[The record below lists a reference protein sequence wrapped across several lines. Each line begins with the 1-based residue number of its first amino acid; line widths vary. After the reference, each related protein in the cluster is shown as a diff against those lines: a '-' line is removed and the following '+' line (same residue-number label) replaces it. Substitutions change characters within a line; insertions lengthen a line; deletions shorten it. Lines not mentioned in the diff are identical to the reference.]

1 MVIPATDRNINIADY
16 IEHAILHPTVTATQ
30 IQQGCNLAIGH
41 NFPVVCVYPTAVKQ
55 ANELLYNCKIQV
67 VTVIGF
73 PSGASTSFTKLTEA
87 QEAVENGAQEL
98 DVMINLGWLKE
109 RKSEPIYKEIATI
122 VEETGVPIKAIL
134 ETSLLTPAEKQLAAE
149 ICLDAGVSFLKTS
162 TGWFG
167 GATVEDVQLLHQVT
181 KGKVGI
187 KASGGIRHLSQ
198 AIALINAGATRLGT
212 SKGLQLVQEQKND
225 RSG

>member
-1 MVIPATDRNINIADY
+1 MVTSANNRDINIADY
-16 IEHAILHPTVTATQ
+16 IEHSILHPTTTATQ
-30 IQQGCNLAIGH
+30 VKEGCNLAIRH
-41 NFPVVCVYPTAVKQ
+41 NFPLVCVYPSAVKQ
-55 ANELLYNCKIQV
+55 ATELLYNHKILV
-67 VTVIGF
+67 ATVISF
-73 PSGASTSFTKLTEA
+73 PSGASTSLTKLTEA

-109 RKSEPIYKEIATI
+109 RKSEAIYKEIATI
-122 VEETGVPIKAIL
+122 VEATGVPIKAIL
-134 ETSLLTPAEKQLAAE
+134 ETTLLTPEEKQLAAE

-167 GATVEDVQLLHQVT
+167 GATVEDVQLLSQVT
-181 KGKVGI
+181 KGRVGI

-212 SKGLQLVQEQKND
+212 SKGIQLVQEQKND
-225 RSG
+225 RFE